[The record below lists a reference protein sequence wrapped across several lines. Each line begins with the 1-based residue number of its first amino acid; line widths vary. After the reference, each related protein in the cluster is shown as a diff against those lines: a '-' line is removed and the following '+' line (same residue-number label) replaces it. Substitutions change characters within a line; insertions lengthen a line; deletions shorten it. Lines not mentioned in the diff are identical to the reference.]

1 MNKKSK
7 KLKYKTLSMRLF
19 PTKEQESEI
28 ISLSKISSQI
38 YNYFLELNR
47 NEYKNKNKILDNYKM
62 HKIQAELKHT
72 ENFKA
77 WERLSSTA
85 SHSILNSLYSGYR
98 SFYSLIKKDKSAK
111 PPNPK
116 NENIFHTIVFNQS
129 GWLFKSNNI
138 IKLNRIPIKYASH
151 FNLENCKIKEIKIC
165 YKNKK
170 WIVYATVEVE
180 IERPET
186 KLIENKVLAI
196 DLGIKTLATGIDT
209 KGKVLIIHN
218 KPKKIDKYFSKQIG
232 KIQTK
237 KAKCKKDSKRY
248 KYLAKRINTLYNRKN
263 SQKKNYLHIQVNKI
277 LNMNHHTIVL
287 GDLQVKKL
295 MELEKNK
302 IKKISRSFGRS
313 NISMFV
319 DFLTYKAEIKGINVL
334 KINETN
340 TTQLNCL
347 TNKLFDKKVELCDRE
362 VKLSEDIIIDRDL
375 NSAINIYNRWH
386 GTHLAALTPPLD
398 LSSVLTRYNLVREP
412 HDL

>member
-1 MNKKSK
+1 
-7 KLKYKTLSMRLF
+7 MRLF
-19 PTKEQESEI
+19 PTKEQEQSLIELSA
-28 ISLSKISSQI
+28 ISTQI
-38 YNYFLELNR
+38 YNYFLALEQK
-47 NEYKNKNKILDNYKM
+47 EYLENKKILGNYSM
-62 HKIQAELKHT
+62 HKIQAILKHT
-72 ENFKA
+72 EEFKH
-77 WERLSSTA
+77 WEK
-85 SHSILNSLYSGYR
+85 LNSKSSQAIINNLFSNYR
-98 SFYSLIKKDKSAK
+98 SFFTLIKKDKKSK

-116 NENIFHTIVFNQS
+116 NENFFHTLILNQS
-129 GWLFKSNNI
+129 GWSFKNNI
-138 IKLNRIPIKYASH
+138 VHLNKIPLKYASH
-151 FNLENCKIKEIKIC
+151 FDIENSKIKEMKITF
-165 YKNKK
+165 KNKK
-170 WIVYATVEVE
+170 WIVYCTVE
-180 IERPET
+180 IEIEKPET

-248 KYLAKRINTLYNRKN
+248 KYLSKRINTLYNRKN

-302 IKKISRSFGRS
+302 IKKTSRSFGRS

-347 TNKLFDKKVELCDRE
+347 TNKLFDKKIELCDRE

-375 NSAINIYNRWH
+375 NSAINIYNRFYN
-386 GTHLAALTPPLD
+386 THLASLTMPLD
-398 LSSVLTRYNLVREP
+398 LSGVLMNNNLIKI
-412 HDL
+412 

>member
-1 MNKKSK
+1 MDKVC
-7 KLKYKTLSMRLF
+7 KYKTYSMRLF
-19 PTKEQESEI
+19 PTKEQEQSLIELSS
-28 ISLSKISSQI
+28 ISTQI
-38 YNYFLELNR
+38 YNHFLALEQK
-47 NEYKNKNKILDNYKM
+47 EYTENKKILGNYSM
-62 HKIQAELKHT
+62 HKIQAILKHT
-72 ENFKA
+72 EEFKH
-77 WERLSSTA
+77 WEK
-85 SHSILNSLYSGYR
+85 LNSKSSQAIINNLFNNYR
-98 SFYSLIKKDKSAK
+98 SFFALIKKDNKSK
-111 PPNPK
+111 PPSPK
-116 NENIFHTIVFNQS
+116 NENIFHTLILNQS
-129 GWLFKSNNI
+129 GWIFKDDIVS
-138 IKLNRIPIKYASH
+138 LNKIPLKYASH
-151 FNLENCKIKEIKIC
+151 FPLKDSKIKEMKITF
-165 YKNKK
+165 KNKK

-180 IERPET
+180 IEKPET

-237 KAKCKKDSKRY
+237 KSKCIKDSKRY
-248 KYLAKRINTLYNRKN
+248 KYLSKRINTLYNRKN

-302 IKKISRSFGRS
+302 VKKTSRSFGRS

-347 TNKLFDKKVELCDRE
+347 TNKLFDKKVELSDRE
-362 VKLSEDIIIDRDL
+362 VKLREDIIIDRDL
-375 NSAINIYNRWH
+375 NSAINIYNRFYN
-386 GTHLAALTPPLD
+386 THLASLTMPLD
-398 LSSVLTRYNLVREP
+398 LSSVLMKNNLIKI
-412 HDL
+412 